1 MWNFI
6 QLFESG
12 KFCNLRM
19 RLPCKKQK
27 LFTQLT
33 VKKYKRKSKI
43 IMTFIITLSNLK
55 ILYHSKGTDGKLL
68 LHFISM
74 IGHA

>member
-12 KFCNLRM
+12 KFCNLSM
-19 RLPCKKQK
+19 RFPCKKQK
-27 LFTQLT
+27 IFTQLT
-33 VKKYKRKSKI
+33 VESINESTKI
-43 IMTFIITLSNLK
+43 TITFIITLSKLK
-55 ILYHSKGTDGKLL
+55 KLYHSKGTDGKLL
-68 LHFISM
+68 LHFVSM